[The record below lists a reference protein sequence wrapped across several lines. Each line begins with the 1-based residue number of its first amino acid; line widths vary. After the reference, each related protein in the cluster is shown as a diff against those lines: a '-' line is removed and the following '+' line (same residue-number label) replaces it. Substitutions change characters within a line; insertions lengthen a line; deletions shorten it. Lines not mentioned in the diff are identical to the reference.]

1 MEGFF
6 GPYSSPPSVGGECG
20 GTGATLLI
28 RFGFLFKAHDD
39 GAAVTRYLTLTLMDP
54 INMCDRCVE
63 SRITS
68 LLLVA
73 VEMAKARTRNV
84 IHPTA

>member
-28 RFGFLFKAHDD
+28 RFGFLFKAHW
-39 GAAVTRYLTLTLMDP
+39 AVTRYLTLTLRDP